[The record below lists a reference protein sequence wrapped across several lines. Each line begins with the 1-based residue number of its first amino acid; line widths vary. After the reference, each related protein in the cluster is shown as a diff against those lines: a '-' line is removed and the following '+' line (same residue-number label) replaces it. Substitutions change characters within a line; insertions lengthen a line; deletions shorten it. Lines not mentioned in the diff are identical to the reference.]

1 VRRPLILLLLI
12 AALAPTSAMAS
23 EWIRC
28 RIDGEARKTC
38 CCPPDEREED
48 PSRPAEIAATGC
60 CDVDKLAG
68 QSADPRAMPDIA
80 AIAIAPPV
88 RTVVR
93 LAPPEIAVVDLA
105 PAMEAAQPRG
115 PPSLF
120 ALGCS
125 LLV

>member
-1 VRRPLILLLLI
+1 MPD
-12 AALAPTSAMAS
+12 LAP
-23 EWIRC
+23 
-28 RIDGEARKTC
+28 
-38 CCPPDEREED
+38 
-48 PSRPAEIAATGC
+48 
-60 CDVDKLAG
+60 LAL
-68 QSADPRAMPDIA
+68 
-80 AIAIAPPV
+80 APPV

-93 LAPPEIAVVDLA
+93 LAPPAIAAVDLA